1 MMRLILPALGMGAL
15 VAATALPLG
24 GCASTPKATD
34 GAVALQL
41 RAMQTRA
48 FDTGDIN
55 KTIRTAMATLQDLG
69 FVIDNADAQLG
80 SVTASKLDKYVIKMT
95 VTARKRGESQLLVRA
110 NAQYNVTPVEDPQFY
125 QQFFTAFS
133 KAMFLEAQEID
144 PAAPGF

>member
-1 MMRLILPALGMGAL
+1 MTRHGIISFACALGL
-15 VAATALPLG
+15 SALPLLG

-34 GAVALQL
+34 GAVALKL
-41 RAMQTRA
+41 RAIQTRA
-48 FDTGDIN
+48 FETTDLN

-69 FVIDNADAQLG
+69 FVIDTADAELG

-95 VTARKRGESQLLVRA
+95 VTARRRGETQLLVRA
-110 NAQYNVTPVEDPQFY
+110 NAQYNVTPVEDANFY
-125 QQFFTAFS
+125 QQFFAAFS